1 MRNYNIPLSSNVP
14 LLSFVRFNLDSN
26 KNDHHLWVHTFIFF
40 LLSSCTMVWLNQ
52 TVCQIYNTCR
62 LYIKERVS
70 SFRRT
75 PKLEWIRILWNYI
88 PYMFHLIFCRLL
100 IQDWRNHCGNLR
112 VQKISKNLL
121 MLQWCDAQ
129 HTILLMFTL
138 HLDLTQP

>member
-40 LLSSCTMVWLNQ
+40 LSSHHARWFGS
-52 TVCQIYNTCR
+52 IK
-62 LYIKERVS
+62 LYTRYIIHIGYTWKKAS
-70 SFRRT
+70 LASD
-75 PKLEWIRILWNYI
+75 KWCCILWKYI
-88 PYMFHLIFCRLL
+88 PYMFHSISCRLL
-100 IQDWRNHCGNLR
+100 IQDWRNRCGNLR

-138 HLDLTQP
+138 HLDLTRR